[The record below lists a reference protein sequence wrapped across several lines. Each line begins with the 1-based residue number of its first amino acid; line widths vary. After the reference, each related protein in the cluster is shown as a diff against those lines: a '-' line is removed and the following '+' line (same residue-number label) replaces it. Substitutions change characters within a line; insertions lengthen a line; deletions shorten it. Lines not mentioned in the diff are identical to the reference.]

1 MGQARLNHPG
11 NFLMKLLQFIAAGF
25 FMAGALLPG
34 AAHPA
39 DLGKPA
45 GEVILTIDGMIGNAN
60 AGSVAEFDLQMLEAM
75 PRVTIVTST
84 PWTEGAATFEGVPL
98 KDLLASVAASGAN
111 LSAVALNDYAAPLP
125 VSDADSGA
133 IVAYKI
139 DGRYMPVR
147 GKGPLW
153 IMYPFDERP
162 QLKTEAVYSRCAWQL
177 RRLTVSK

>member
-11 NFLMKLLQFIAAGF
+11 KFLMKLLQLITAGF
-25 FMAGALLPG
+25 VMAIAFLPVIAP
-34 AAHPA
+34 AAE
-39 DLGKPA
+39 LGKPA

-60 AGSVAEFDLQMLEAM
+60 AGGTAEFDLQMLEEM
-75 PRVTIVTST
+75 PKVTITTAT
-84 PWTEGAATFEGVPL
+84 PWTEGAATFEGVLL
-98 KDLLASVAASGAN
+98 KDLLASVAAGGAN
-111 LSAVALNDYAAPLP
+111 LSAIALNDYAAPLP
-125 VSDADSGA
+125 ASDAETGA

-139 DGRYMPVR
+139 DGQYMPVR

-162 QLKTEAVYSRCAWQL
+162 ELKTEAVYSRCAWQL